1 MARKNN
7 PKDFIH
13 IQGARVHNLK
23 NISLSIPKN
32 KLVVFTG
39 LSGSGKSSL
48 AFDTIYAEAERRF
61 VESLSSYARQFL
73 GVREKPDVDKIT
85 GLSPTI
91 AIDQRLV
98 SRNPRSTV
106 GTMTEIHD
114 YLRVLFARFGSLHC
128 PRCRGAVKRQGIED
142 MVSRIR
148 RAPLN
153 PRVAGAPSAHL
164 TGRANFGRYLMIL
177 APMVVAKRGEHKKA
191 LFSIQKQGFLRVRLD
206 GGIMRVEEAIDLELD
221 PAKKHSLEVVIDRLI
236 IDKHTERGRLLE
248 SLGAALKVGNG
259 RVTAL
264 FSKNE
269 FDDAADEDNIQEL
282 VFSENFSCVKCG
294 VSLPEIEPRLF
305 SFNSPH
311 GACRSCTGLG
321 NRLEVE
327 PELVIPNKDLSLAE
341 GAIRPWSRFAYG
353 AAKKS
358 WHWWMLEHLAEK
370 HKFSLTVP
378 VKTLSPKIINLI
390 LRGEQ
395 DLAGA
400 DEAKPS
406 DKYEGVIPN
415 LEKRWKEADSDW
427 ARGELEQYMRSCV
440 CLDCQ
445 GLRLH
450 AEALAVT
457 IPAGGKKYDIA
468 QISDMPAENA
478 LIFFEGLMREQS
490 KNKAVT
496 SLLKE
501 IIKRSQF
508 LLGVGLGY
516 ISLGRSADTLSG
528 GEAQRVRLA
537 TQIGLGL
544 SNVIYVLDEPSV
556 GLHPADHSKLI
567 TTLKELRD
575 ADNSVFVVEHDLET
589 IKEADWVVD
598 IGPGAGKHGG
608 QVLFEGT
615 YEELRRAP
623 TLTGHYLS
631 GKKRIKINKRSID
644 KKSPKLTIRGA
655 SEHNLKN
662 INVEI
667 PLGKLVCVSG
677 VSGSGK
683 STLVNDILARALR
696 RHFNGSREVPGKHK
710 SISGLDAIDKM
721 VIMDQSPIGKTPRSN
736 PATYTGAFSFIRDLF
751 AGTRDATARKYK
763 AGDFSFN
770 VKGGRCEACEGQGV
784 KNIDMYFLPDIFVEC
799 EECRGARYKAEVLR
813 IIYNGL
819 NIAEVLDMS
828 SADALPFFKDSP
840 QIVARLQTLVDVGLG
855 YMKLGQAATTLS
867 GGEAQ
872 RVKLADELA
881 KKETGKTL
889 YILDEPTTG
898 LHSDDIQKLLT
909 VLSAL
914 VDKGNSVLIVEH
926 NLDVLRNADW
936 IIDMGP
942 EGGELGGE
950 VVGEGVL
957 PDIIKNKK
965 SQTGRWLQKY

>member
-1 MARKNN
+1 MVRKDN

-13 IQGARVHNLK
+13 IRGARVHNLK

-61 VESLSSYARQFL
+61 VESMSSYARQFL

-106 GTMTEIHD
+106 GTMTEIYD
-114 YLRVLFARFGSLHC
+114 YLRVLFAHFGSPHC
-128 PRCRGAVKRQGIED
+128 PQCRGAVRRQSVEE

-148 RAPLN
+148 
-153 PRVAGAPSAHL
+153 
-164 TGRANFGRYLMIL
+164 RANFGRYLMIL
-177 APMVVAKRGEHKKA
+177 APVVTAKRGEHKKA
-191 LFSIQKQGFLRVRLD
+191 LLGVQKQGFLRVRLD
-206 GGIMRVEEAIDLELD
+206 GGIMRIEEAIDLELD

-236 IDKHTERGRLLE
+236 MDKHAERARLLE
-248 SLGAALKVGNG
+248 SLGTALKVGSG
-259 RVTAL
+259 RVGAL
-264 FSKNE
+264 FSRSG
-269 FDDAADEDNIQEL
+269 FDDIADEDLAAEL
-282 VFSENFSCVKCG
+282 IFSENFSCVKCG
-294 VSLPEIEPRLF
+294 VALPAIEPRLF
-305 SFNSPH
+305 SFNSPY
-311 GACRSCTGLG
+311 GACRGCTGLG
-321 NRLEVE
+321 SRLEVE
-327 PELVIPNKDLSLAE
+327 PELIMPNKDLSLAE

-353 AAKKS
+353 ASKKS

-378 VKTLSPKIINLI
+378 VNSLPSKIIDLI
-390 LRGEQ
+390 LRGESVGQ
-395 DLAGA
+395 
-400 DEAKPS
+400 EVSKESQS

-415 LEKRWKEADSDW
+415 LEKRWKDADSDW
-427 ARGELEQYMRSCV
+427 ARGELEQYMRSRICP
-440 CLDCQ
+440 DC
-445 GLRLH
+445 GGRRLNM
-450 AEALAVT
+450 EALAVVIT
-457 IPAGGKKYDIA
+457 VGGKKYDIA
-468 QISDMPAENA
+468 RISDMSAENA
-478 LIFFEGLMREQS
+478 LNFFESLMQEQA
-490 KNKAVT
+490 KNKIVAP
-496 SLLKE
+496 LLKE
-501 IIKRSQF
+501 IIGRLQF

-556 GLHPADHSKLI
+556 GLHPADHCKLI
-567 TTLKELRD
+567 TTLKDLRD
-575 ADNSVFVVEHDLET
+575 ADNSVFVVEHDIET

-615 YEELRRAP
+615 YEELKRAP

-631 GKKRIKINKRSID
+631 GKKRIEIKKLGID
-644 KKSPKLTIRGA
+644 KKLAKLTIRGA

-667 PLGKLVCVSG
+667 PLGRLVCVSG

-696 RHFNGSREVPGKHK
+696 RHFHGTREVPGKHK
-710 SISGLDAIDKM
+710 SISGLDAIDKV

-736 PATYTGAFSFIRDLF
+736 PATYTGAFSFVRDLF
-751 AGTRDATARKYK
+751 AGTRDAMAQKYK

-799 EECRGARYKAEVLR
+799 EECRGTRYKQEVLR
-813 IIYNGL
+813 ILYNGL

-828 SADALPFFKDSP
+828 CADALLFFKDSP
-840 QIVARLQTLVDVGLG
+840 QLVARWQTLVDVGLG

-898 LHSDDIQKLLT
+898 LHSDDIQKLLS

-914 VDKGNSVLIVEH
+914 VGKGNSVLIVEH

-942 EGGELGGE
+942 EGGEKGGE

-957 PDIIKNKK
+957 KDIMNNKK
-965 SQTGRWLQKY
+965 SQTGRWLKKS